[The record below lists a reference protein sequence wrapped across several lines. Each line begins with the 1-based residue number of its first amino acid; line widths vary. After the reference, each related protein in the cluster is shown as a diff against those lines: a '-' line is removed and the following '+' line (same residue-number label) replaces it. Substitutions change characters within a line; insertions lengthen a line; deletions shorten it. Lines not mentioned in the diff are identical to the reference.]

1 VAKTDSNPDWWRD
14 AVVYQVYPRSFADG
28 SGDGVGD
35 LPGLISRLPHLVA
48 LGVDALWISPWYRS
62 PMADAG
68 YDVAD
73 YRDIDPLFGTLAD
86 AAKLIATAHEL
97 GLRVIIDIVP
107 NHCSDQHLWFKA
119 ALAAG
124 PGSNERQ
131 LFHFRPGLGP
141 DGGQPPNDWPSAF
154 GGSAWQR
161 VIGPDWEPEEWY
173 LHLFNEHQPDFNWDH
188 PEVRA
193 EFESILRFWFERG
206 VDGFRIDVA
215 NLLIKQ
221 KGLPSRGPL
230 EAAGKPSPYEDRP
243 EVHDVYRAWR
253 RIADSY
259 GEFGATRIFV
269 GELWVSPTSLKR
281 YLRPDELHTGFN
293 FPYLQAPWQAAALR
307 AIIDSTLELHAE
319 VGAPATWVLG
329 NHDVTRVVTRYGRTE
344 SSWSLDG
351 VRVHN
356 TPVDLELGTRR
367 ARAAA
372 LLYLALPGCAYVYQG
387 EELGLWEVED
397 IPDELRQDPT
407 FFQSEGKDLGRDGCR
422 VPLPWSA
429 DEPGF
434 GFGPV
439 VAGDAEGAGDAAG
452 AAEPWLPQPAAWKE
466 RAVDAESGDP
476 ASALTLYRDAL
487 RLRRSVL
494 GGSALGELTWV
505 DAPERV
511 LRLRRG
517 EGFECVVNFGPEP
530 VPLPEQAEILL
541 GSGPIVDGLLPTDTA
556 AWLRLDA

>member
-35 LPGLISRLPHLVA
+35 LPGLISRLPHLVE

-86 AAKLIATAHEL
+86 GRRLIDSAHEL
-97 GLRVIIDIVP
+97 GLRVIIDLVP
-107 NHCSDQHLWFKA
+107 NHCSDQHPWFRA

-124 PGSNERQ
+124 PGSAERQ

-141 DGGQPPNDWPSAF
+141 DGGQPPNDWTSHF
-154 GGSAWQR
+154 GGPAWKR
-161 VIGPDWEPEEWY
+161 VIGPDGQPEEWY

-193 EFESILRFWFERG
+193 EFESILRFWFDRG

-215 NLLIKQ
+215 DMLIKQ

-230 EAAGKPSPYEDRP
+230 EAAGQPSPHQDRP

-269 GELWVSPTSLKR
+269 GELWVSPASLKR

-293 FPYLQAPWQAAALR
+293 FPYLQAPWQPSVLR
-307 AIIDSTLELHAE
+307 SIIDSTLELHGE

-356 TPVDLELGTRR
+356 VPVDLELGTRR

-407 FFQSEGKDLGRDGCR
+407 FFQSGGKDLGRDGCR

-434 GFGPV
+434 GFGP
-439 VAGDAEGAGDAAG
+439 AGLAG
-452 AAEPWLPQPAAWKE
+452 AAEPWLPQPAEWKE
-466 RAVDAESGDP
+466 RAADVQAGDP
-476 ASALTLYRDAL
+476 TSVLTLYRDAL

-494 GGSALGELTWV
+494 GHDVVRSDLTWL
-505 DAPERV
+505 DAPDSV
-511 LRLRRG
+511 LNFRRG
-517 EGFECVVNFGPEP
+517 DHGFECVVNFGAEP
-530 VPLPEQAEILL
+530 VPLPEQAELLL

-556 AWLRLDA
+556 AWLRRAV

>member
-1 VAKTDSNPDWWRD
+1 MSIDSNPDWWRG
-14 AVVYQVYPRSFADG
+14 AVVYQVYPRSFADA

-35 LPGLISRLPHLVA
+35 LPGVLTRLPRLA
-48 LGVDALWISPWYRS
+48 ELGVDALWLSPWYRS

-86 AAKLIATAHEL
+86 AEKLIGAAHGL

-107 NHCSDQHLWFKA
+107 NHCSDQHPWFKA

-124 PGSNERQ
+124 PGSAERAR
-131 LFHFRPGLGP
+131 FHFRPGLGP
-141 DGGQPPNDWPSAF
+141 DGAQPPNDWSSNF
-154 GGSAWQR
+154 GGPAWNR
-161 VIGPDWEPEEWY
+161 VVGADGTPEEWY
-173 LHLFNEHQPDFNWDH
+173 LHLFNKGQPDFNWDH

-193 EFESILRFWFERG
+193 EFESILRFWFDRG

-215 NLLIKQ
+215 NMLIKQ
-221 KGLPSRGPL
+221 EGLPSLGPL
-230 EAAGKPSPYEDRP
+230 EAAGAPSPYQDRP
-243 EVHDVYRAWR
+243 EVHEIYRGWR

-259 GEFGATRIFV
+259 RDTTRIFV
-269 GELWVSPTSLKR
+269 GELWVSPDSLKR

-293 FPYLQAPWQAAALR
+293 FPYLQAPWQASALR
-307 AIIDSTLELHAE
+307 SIIDATLALHAE

-329 NHDVTRVVTRYGRTE
+329 NHDVPRVVTRYGRAE
-344 SSWSLDG
+344 SSWSFDKAH
-351 VRVHN
+351 VRDE
-356 TPVDLELGTRR
+356 PLDLELGTRR

-372 LLYLALPGCAYVYQG
+372 LLYLALPGSAYVYQG

-407 FFQSEGKDLGRDGCR
+407 FVQSGGKDLGRDGCR

-429 DEPGF
+429 NEVGF
-434 GFGPV
+434 GFSP
-439 VAGDAEGAGDAAG
+439 AG
-452 AAEPWLPQPAAWKE
+452 AAEPWLPQPAAWK
-466 RAVDAESGDP
+466 RLAADVQADDP
-476 ASALTLYRDAL
+476 TSMLSLYRA
-487 RLRRSVL
+487 
-494 GGSALGELTWV
+494 ALGTRRHLLGDVGTTLTWV
-505 DAPERV
+505 DATDEV

-517 EGFECVVNFGPEP
+517 GNFECVVNFGAAP

-541 GSGPIVDGLLPTDTA
+541 SSGPIADGLLPADTA
-556 AWLRLDA
+556 VWLRLGA

>member
-1 VAKTDSNPDWWRD
+1 MAKTDSNPDWWRD

-35 LPGLISRLPHLVA
+35 LPGLIARLPHLVE

-86 AAKLIATAHEL
+86 GRRLIDSAHGL

-107 NHCSDQHLWFKA
+107 NHCSDQHPWFRA

-124 PGSNERQ
+124 PGSAARQ

-141 DGGQPPNDWPSAF
+141 DGGQPPNDWTSHF
-154 GGSAWQR
+154 GGPAWKR
-161 VIGPDWEPEEWY
+161 VIGPDGQPEEWY

-193 EFESILRFWFERG
+193 EFESILRFWFDRG

-215 NLLIKQ
+215 DMLIKQ

-230 EAAGKPSPYEDRP
+230 EAAGQPSPHQDRP

-269 GELWVSPTSLKR
+269 GELWVSPASLKR

-293 FPYLQAPWQAAALR
+293 FPYLQAPWQASVLR
-307 AIIDSTLELHAE
+307 SIIDSTLELHGE

-356 TPVDLELGTRR
+356 VPVDLELGTRR

-407 FFQSEGKDLGRDGCR
+407 FFQSGGKDLGRDGCR

-434 GFGPV
+434 GFGP
-439 VAGDAEGAGDAAG
+439 AGVAG
-452 AAEPWLPQPAAWKE
+452 AAEPWLPQPAEWKE
-466 RAVDAESGDP
+466 RAADVQAEDP
-476 ASALTLYRDAL
+476 MSVLTLYRDAL

-494 GGSALGELTWV
+494 SHDVVRSDLTWL
-505 DAPERV
+505 DAPDGV
-511 LRLRRG
+511 LHFRRG
-517 EGFECVVNFGPEP
+517 DDGFECVVNFGAEP
-530 VPLPEQAEILL
+530 VPLPEQAELLL
-541 GSGPIVDGLLPTDTA
+541 GSGPIVGGLLPTDTA
-556 AWLRLDA
+556 AWLRRAV

>member
-1 VAKTDSNPDWWRD
+1 MPIDLNPNWWRD

-28 SGDGVGD
+28 NGDGVGD
-35 LPGLISRLPHLVA
+35 LPGLISRLPHLA
-48 LGVDALWISPWYRS
+48 ELGVDALWISPWYRS

-73 YRDIDPLFGTLAD
+73 YRDIDPLFGKLAD
-86 AAKLIATAHEL
+86 ATRLISTAHGL

-107 NHCSDQHLWFKA
+107 NHCSDQHPWFQA

-124 PGSNERQ
+124 PGSAERE

-141 DGGQPPNDWPSAF
+141 DGDEPPNDWPSAF
-154 GGSAWQR
+154 GGPGWSR
-161 VIGPDWEPEEWY
+161 VVAADGTPEQWY

-193 EFESILRFWFERG
+193 EFESILRFWLDRG

-215 NLLIKQ
+215 NLLVKQ

-230 EAAGKPSPYEDRP
+230 EAAGQPSPYEDRP

-253 RIADSY
+253 RIADKY
-259 GEFGATRIFV
+259 AEDGDGTRIFV
-269 GELWVSPTSLKR
+269 GELWVHPTSLKR

-293 FPYLQAPWQAAALR
+293 FPYLQAPWQPAALR
-307 AIIDSTLELHAE
+307 EIIDSTLDLHAE

-329 NHDVTRVVTRYGRTE
+329 NHDVTRVITRYGRAE

-356 TPVDLELGTRR
+356 TPVDLDLGTRR

-372 LLYLALPGCAYVYQG
+372 LLYLALPGSAYVYQG

-397 IPDELRQDPT
+397 IPAELRQDPT
-407 FFQSEGKDLGRDGCR
+407 FVQSGGKDLGRDGCR

-439 VAGDAEGAGDAAG
+439 D

-466 RAVDAESGDP
+466 RAADAESTDP
-476 ASALTLYRDAL
+476 DSMLALYRAAL
-487 RLRRSVL
+487 RLRRDVR
-494 GGSALGELTWV
+494 GGLTWS
-505 DAPERV
+505 DAPDGV
-511 LRLRRG
+511 LHLRRDG
-517 EGFECVVNFGPEP
+517 GFECVVNFGPDP
-530 VPLPEQAEILL
+530 VPLAADAEVLL
-541 GSGPIVDGLLPTDTA
+541 TSGPLADDRLLPIDTA
-556 AWLRLDA
+556 VWLRRDV